1 MERFILLV
9 TRPIIEYYLCDPVV
23 LLTFM
28 ERFCYLGAFWLHVV
42 LGIIEQAWG
51 TMSYGFF
58 AHRNP
63 LLKFRNAGES

>member
-1 MERFILLV
+1 
-9 TRPIIEYYLCDPVV
+9 
-23 LLTFM
+23 M
-28 ERFCYLGAFWLHVV
+28 ERFCCLGAFWLHVV